1 MGDRMPRFS
10 DEAIGFLRS
19 RPWRGNVRELQN
31 AIEHVA
37 VLCEPEQVIDPRDI
51 PIYDEPATEAAGEIG
66 LTDVL
71 YEEAYHLA
79 KDKVVAQFEK
89 EYLSR
94 VIGRANGNMSKAAR
108 LASIDRTTLY
118 RLLDKHGL
126 QRDELS
132 GPGE

>member
-1 MGDRMPRFS
+1 MDSSKTRAFVS
-10 DEAIGFLRS
+10 ALWDEQIVPQLVEYIRIPNKSPMFDAQ
-19 RPWRGNVRELQN
+19 WV
-31 AIEHVA
+31 EHG
-37 VLCEPEQVIDPRDI
+37 
-51 PIYDEPATEAAGEIG
+51 YM
-66 LTDVL
+66 
-71 YEEAYHLA
+71 
-79 KDKVVAQFEK
+79 DKVVAQFEK

-132 GPGE
+132 GPGCGHRLRACS